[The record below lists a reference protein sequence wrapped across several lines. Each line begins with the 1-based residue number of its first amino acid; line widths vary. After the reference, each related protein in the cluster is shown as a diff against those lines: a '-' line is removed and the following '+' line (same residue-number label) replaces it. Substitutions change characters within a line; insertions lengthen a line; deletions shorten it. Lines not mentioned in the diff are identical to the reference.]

1 MDVQLVYTPEV
12 IDAMDF
18 DTVANEAVAMHAR
31 LQDARNDGMRLSV
44 FGQEFRFGLA
54 ESNRVIREKI
64 KKALERKASDFDI
77 TDDISSQLR
86 KRNKRK
92 EEIIKIRMVLK
103 EMLRRYIDLKVE
115 KQGSFSAAVKGM
127 VG

>member
-18 DTVANEAVAMHAR
+18 DTVANEAVAMHGR